1 MADGGGGSGT
11 IIIKGG
17 SVELSF
23 DGTLYVKESGTPGMH
38 KCATVK
44 ITRVQVDDADG
55 KPKFD
60 SGASDDAL
68 NWTITVSTSNK

>member
-1 MADGGGGSGT
+1 MADGGGGGDQ

-17 SVELSF
+17 SVELSY
-23 DGTLYVKESGTPGMH
+23 DSTVYVKESPGMH
-38 KCATVK
+38 KSATRK

-55 KPKFD
+55 KPQFD
-60 SGASDDAL
+60 SGASDEGL